1 MAPKILEVMN
11 EIIKPNIGVS
21 DQHREGVIQILNTVL
36 SDEFVLYT
44 TTRNFH
50 WNVVGMQFSELH
62 AFFDAQYQELNT
74 VVDKVAERTRSLGGR
89 ALGTL
94 AEFVEHTRLKER
106 PEPRDSQNMIAALL
120 SDHEDVIR
128 HLRSDSN
135 ACGEKYQ
142 DKGTDDF
149 LTGLM
154 KQHEKMAWMLR
165 AFLDSAPA

>member
-1 MAPKILEVMN
+1 MGSKTLEVTSD
-11 EIIKPNIGVS
+11 IAKPNIGVS
-21 DQHREGVIQILNTVL
+21 DRHRKVVIQILNTVL

-50 WNVVGMQFSELH
+50 WNVVGPRFSELH

-74 VVDKVAERTRSLGGR
+74 VVDEVAERTRALGGR

-94 AEFVEHTRLKER
+94 ADFLEQTRLKER
-106 PEPRDSQNMIAALL
+106 PEPHDAQSMIAALL
-120 SDHEDVIR
+120 SEHEDLIR
-128 HLRSDSN
+128 HLREDSN

-142 DKGTDDF
+142 EKGTDDF

-154 KQHEKMAWMLR
+154 EQHEKMAWMLR
-165 AFLDSAPA
+165 AFLEDAPA

>member
-1 MAPKILEVMN
+1 MASKTLEVMS
-11 EIIKPNIGVS
+11 ETAKPNIGVS
-21 DQHREGVIQILNTVL
+21 DQHREGVIRILNTVL

-44 TTRNFH
+44 MTRNFH
-50 WNVVGMQFSELH
+50 WNVVGLQFGELH
-62 AFFDAQYQELNT
+62 KCFDAQYQELNT
-74 VVDKVAERTRSLGGR
+74 VVDEVAERTRALGGR

-106 PEPRDSQNMIAALL
+106 PEPHDAQGMIAALL
-120 SDHEDVIR
+120 SDHEALIR
-128 HLRSDSN
+128 HLREDSN

-154 KQHEKMAWMLR
+154 EQHEKMAWMLR
-165 AFLDSAPA
+165 AFLENAPA